1 MVTRTETLTVA
12 TLAANAD
19 GVAVSAEVRR
29 EGDRYIV
36 IADGQRVDSATNLRS
51 AYEAL
56 AVAVRRRLPRGR
68 PANWSVEWRC
78 NTGGFGL
85 VYGNRS
91 GGGGAAACSTPACRR
106 RSPATARTR
115 YTTPSSML
123 RARSGGAA
131 FRRSGART
139 WRHRPAAALVRWS
152 ACSRSSSPR
161 SSVTTPPSAPRSA
174 GRSRS
179 CTCGL

>member
-1 MVTRTETLTVA
+1 MVTRAETLTVA

-56 AVAVRRRLPRGR
+56 AVAVRRRLSRGR
-68 PANWSVEWRC
+68 PASWGVEWRC

-91 GGGGAAACSTPACRR
+91 GGRGGGGELNPCLQAAVARYRENTLHHALEHAVSTL
-106 RSPATARTR
+106 AR
-115 YTTPSSML
+115 
-123 RARSGGAA
+123 
-131 FRRSGART
+131 
-139 WRHRPAAALVRWS
+139 
-152 ACSRSSSPR
+152 C
-161 SSVTTPPSAPRSA
+161 
-174 GRSRS
+174 
-179 CTCGL
+179 CT